1 MQAIRV
7 HECGGPEALVLD
19 TLPSPVPGPG
29 HALVRVLAAGVN
41 FIDVYHRSGAYPL
54 PLPIGVGQEG
64 AGIVQQLGPGD
75 SPVGEGDRVA
85 WSGAEGSYATEAVI
99 PTDKLVPLPAGL
111 DEGLAAALMLQGLT
125 AHYLTRSS
133 YPLKPGD
140 TCLIHAAAG
149 GVGQLLCQMAKSA
162 GARVIGTVSTVD
174 KASIARGAG
183 ADETINYVEH
193 DFVKEV
199 KRLTVDAGVQVV
211 YDGVGRDTFRGGLDC
226 LAPRGYMV
234 LFGGSSGPVEPLDP
248 SVLMH
253 KGSLYLHRPKLGDF
267 IRTRDELLART
278 TELFEWVESGRLK
291 VNIAA
296 TFPLCEAPD
305 AHRLLVSRKA
315 AGKIL
320 LLP

>member
-7 HECGGPEALVLD
+7 HQCGEPEALVLD
-19 TLPSPVPGPG
+19 TLPAPVPGQG
-29 HALVRVLAAGVN
+29 QALVRVLAAGVN
-41 FIDVYHRSGAYPL
+41 FIDVYHRTGDYPM

-64 AGIVQQLGPGD
+64 AGVVERLGPGD
-75 SPVGEGDRVA
+75 SPVAEGDRVA
-85 WSGAEGSYATEAVI
+85 WAGAGGSYATEAII

-162 GARVIGTVSTVD
+162 GARVIGTVSTAE
-174 KASIARGAG
+174 KASIARAAG
-183 ADETINYVEH
+183 ADETINYTER
-193 DFVKEV
+193 DFVAEV
-199 KRLTVDAGVQVV
+199 KRLTGSAGVQVV

-234 LFGGSSGPVEPLDP
+234 LFGGSSGQVEPLDP
-248 SVLMH
+248 PVLMH
-253 KGSLYLHRPKLGDF
+253 KGSLYLHRPKLWDF
-267 IRTRDELLART
+267 VLTRDELLART
-278 TELFEWVESGRLK
+278 TELFGWVESGTLK

-296 TFPLCEAPD
+296 TFPLCEAPA
-305 AHRLLVSRKA
+305 AHRLLVSRKV